1 MVFKSLCG
9 LVVKVDLSFSSCNS
23 IQGVIGIVQV
33 QPQPI
38 LTANLS
44 PRLQHIRLKGISGL
58 RELESRFSRKDTRF
72 YNAVT
77 KSIFHLQIQVF
88 LKKMIFSLSRK
99 LDLQAT
105 TIYSCTTSTLLKSAS
120 AHSHTY

>member
-1 MVFKSLCG
+1 MISKSLCG
-9 LVVKVDLSFSSCNS
+9 LVVIVDMSFSLFLQFNS
-23 IQGVIGIVQV
+23 RGDWYHTSQIFQV

-72 YNAVT
+72 YNAVNN
-77 KSIFHLQIQVF
+77 KINISSPNSSFSQKNDFLS
-88 LKKMIFSLSRK
+88 LKKAGF
-99 LDLQAT
+99 
-105 TIYSCTTSTLLKSAS
+105 TSYHNLLV
-120 AHSHTY
+120 HY